1 MENNFLLLVGI
12 LLLQLVVHCSGSD
25 LKVEDGAKTDLDPKV
40 SLTSKNSNTSGDQ
53 TSTDSNAIDIKK
65 VKEDRDQ
72 VGASK
77 EGVGTAV
84 DKSNPSKEVGLKQ
97 SHDVLKSGRGSS
109 GGFKMEGYDKKQK
122 PSDGLESKQLPKEVD
137 NGGNVVTVNPVR
149 KEGPGTEECDP
160 VNRCTAE
167 ESKLVACLRVPG
179 NDSPHLSLL
188 IQNKGKGPLLVTI
201 VAPDFVALEE
211 TKIQLEEKENKKV
224 KVSVGNGGTGS
235 SIVLKAGNG
244 HCDLDLKDLI
254 THSSRKEPEN
264 SSNLTYTNFLTQRP
278 TIVIV
283 FFATLLILAAAWM
296 CISFRHRRLSSNGF
310 KYQKLDD
317 DLPVSNEEKPE
328 LHINDGWDNTW
339 DDNWDDEEAPHTPS
353 MPITPSLSG
362 KGLASRRLNK
372 EGWKD

>member
-1 MENNFLLLVGI
+1 M
-12 LLLQLVVHCSGSD
+12 Q
-25 LKVEDGAKTDLDPKV
+25 
-40 SLTSKNSNTSGDQ
+40 
-53 TSTDSNAIDIKK
+53 
-65 VKEDRDQ
+65 
-72 VGASK
+72 
-77 EGVGTAV
+77 
-84 DKSNPSKEVGLKQ
+84 
-97 SHDVLKSGRGSS
+97 
-109 GGFKMEGYDKKQK
+109 
-122 PSDGLESKQLPKEVD
+122 
-137 NGGNVVTVNPVR
+137 
-149 KEGPGTEECDP
+149 
-160 VNRCTAE
+160 
-167 ESKLVACLRVPG
+167 
-179 NDSPHLSLL
+179 
-188 IQNKGKGPLLVTI
+188 
-201 VAPDFVALEE
+201 
-211 TKIQLEEKENKKV
+211 V

-235 SIVLKAGNG
+235 SIVLKAGKG

-283 FFATLLILAAAWM
+283 FFASLLILAAAWM

-310 KYQKLDD
+310 KYQKLDE